1 MLVMKYK
8 EILLK
13 DLMAIYEKRDANSSN
28 FKTKIKIKI
37 TKEKYPKYFET
48 PEEYDE
54 AIKQLEKLGYI
65 FVKKVPHDTVVDNI
79 SLNLDKID
87 DIKRLL
93 GIEGI
98 SEKRQLLLAELNRYD
113 DDIIVNLKNEIIDRI
128 NKNKSIKQY
137 LSNEY
142 IDAIKAVHYLEN
154 LDHNVY
160 ERNASNYIFNDSKKL
175 AKVKMQ
181 IESIYND
188 ENIFEKKGIMSI
200 IPYLYVKGEGIIYI
214 NSQKIDL
221 KNLANSI
228 GIPIDKVDELS
239 FENISKVTTIE
250 NLTTFYDYVSD
261 GLIIYLGGFS
271 TRNQIQVLKKIKEVC
286 KDFYHFGDIDYGGF
300 TILNN
305 LMEELNL
312 DIKTVNMN
320 LNTLINNLKYTQ
332 SFDSDNYIDR
342 LKTLLS
348 KPLLKEYFDVIQY
361 MIDNKVWLEQESF
374 YNI

>member
-54 AIKQLEKLGYI
+54 AIKQLEKLEYV

-87 DIKRLL
+87 EIKGLL

-200 IPYLYVKGEGIIYI
+200 TPYLYVKGEGIIYI

-271 TRNQIQVLKKIKEVC
+271 TRSQIQVLKKIKEVC

-312 DIKTVNMN
+312 DIKAVNMN

-332 SFDSDNYIDR
+332 SFDNDKYIDR

>member
-54 AIKQLEKLGYI
+54 AIKQLEKLEYV

-87 DIKRLL
+87 EIKRLL

-200 IPYLYVKGEGIIYI
+200 TPYLYVKGEGIIYI

-271 TRNQIQVLKKIKEVC
+271 TRSQIQVLKKIKEVC

-312 DIKTVNMN
+312 DIKAVNMN

-332 SFDSDNYIDR
+332 SFDNDKYIDR

>member
-1 MLVMKYK
+1 MKYK

-54 AIKQLEKLGYI
+54 AIKQLEKLEYV

-87 DIKRLL
+87 EIKRLL
-93 GIEGI
+93 GIDGI

-200 IPYLYVKGEGIIYI
+200 TPYLYVKGEGIIYI

-221 KNLANSI
+221 KNLATSI

-271 TRNQIQVLKKIKEVC
+271 TRSQIQVLKKIKEVC

-312 DIKTVNMN
+312 DIKAVNMN

-332 SFDSDNYIDR
+332 SFDNDKYIDR

>member
-54 AIKQLEKLGYI
+54 AIKQLEKLEYV

-87 DIKRLL
+87 EIKRLL
-93 GIEGI
+93 CIEGI

-200 IPYLYVKGEGIIYI
+200 TPYLYVKGEGIIYI

-271 TRNQIQVLKKIKEVC
+271 TRSQIQVLKKIKEVC

-312 DIKTVNMN
+312 DIKAVNMN

-332 SFDSDNYIDR
+332 SFDNDKYIDR

>member
-1 MLVMKYK
+1 MNALPALSRNAGQTRVSLPVTAADFGADDLKIAVERELADSEYLATAEK
-8 EILLK
+8 DKVKKIL
-13 DLMAIYEKRDANSSN
+13 AGCR
-28 FKTKIKIKI
+28 
-37 TKEKYPKYFET
+37 
-48 PEEYDE
+48 
-54 AIKQLEKLGYI
+54 KLGYPVI
-65 FVKKVPHDTVVDNI
+65 FKDSKT
-79 SLNLDKID
+79 
-87 DIKRLL
+87 
-93 GIEGI
+93 
-98 SEKRQLLLAELNRYD
+98 
-113 DDIIVNLKNEIIDRI
+113 
-128 NKNKSIKQY
+128 
-137 LSNEY
+137 
-142 IDAIKAVHYLEN
+142 
-154 LDHNVY
+154 
-160 ERNASNYIFNDSKKL
+160 IFDDSKKL